1 MTSSQTWHKRLPA
14 AALER
19 ARRAAR
25 EREAKTCMPIKVPD
39 DLPARSILSHEGV
52 HLIKETAALRQDIRA
67 LRFLFV
73 NLMPDKIATETQFAR
88 LLGNTPLQVE
98 VVLLRTS
105 SYLSKHVSQQHLL
118 DFYREWDDVREEQFD
133 AMIVTGAPVELME
146 FEDVDY
152 WEELSR
158 LFSWSERHVLGGSL
172 FVCWSA
178 QAALYARYGVAKRA
192 LRRKLF
198 GLFPHR
204 RLRSSSP
211 LLSGFGDAP
220 FPVPVSRHT
229 ETRREDLPRALEIL
243 IDSDEAGM
251 CLLEDEEHRSLYLFN
266 HFEYDADTLAREY
279 RRDLERGVGTEL
291 PRGYFPADNIE
302 ASVANSWRPYA
313 QLLISNWIGEV
324 YRRMSL
330 AGALCLPD
338 EAVRKV
344 S

>member
-1 MTSSQTWHKRLPA
+1 
-14 AALER
+14 
-19 ARRAAR
+19 
-25 EREAKTCMPIKVPD
+25 MPIKVPD
-39 DLPARSILSHEGV
+39 NLPARSILSHEGV
-52 HLIKETAALRQDIRA
+52 RLIEETDALRQDIRA

-105 SYLSKHVSQQHLL
+105 SYLSKNTSEKHLL
-118 DFYREWDDVREEQFD
+118 DFYRGWEDVREEQFD

-146 FEDVDY
+146 FEEVAY

-158 LFSWSERHVLGGSL
+158 LIKWSERHVLGGSL

-178 QAALYARYGVAKRA
+178 QAALYARYGVGKRA
-192 LRRKLF
+192 LRQKMF

-204 RLRSSSP
+204 RLRSSSK
-211 LLSGFGDAP
+211 LLAGFGDAP

-243 IDSDEAGM
+243 IDSDEAGI
-251 CLLEDEEHRSLYLFN
+251 CLLEDEEYRSLYLFN
-266 HFEYDADTLAREY
+266 HFEYDADTLAHEY
-279 RRDLERGVGTEL
+279 RRDLERGVETGL
-291 PRGYFPADNIE
+291 PHGYFPANNVE

-313 QLLISNWIGEV
+313 QLLVSNWICEV

-330 AGALCLPD
+330 AGALD
-338 EAVRKV
+338 VAERARKV

>member
-1 MTSSQTWHKRLPA
+1 
-14 AALER
+14 
-19 ARRAAR
+19 
-25 EREAKTCMPIKVPD
+25 MPIKVPD

-52 HLIKETAALRQDIRA
+52 HLIEETDALRQDIRA

-73 NLMPDKIATETQFAR
+73 NLMPDKISTETQFAR

-98 VVLLRTS
+98 VVLLRTG

-118 DFYREWDDVREEQFD
+118 DFYREWEDVRDEQFD
-133 AMIVTGAPVELME
+133 AMIVTGAPVEQMD
-146 FEDVDY
+146 FEEVAY
-152 WEELSR
+152 WQELSR
-158 LFSWSERHVLGGSL
+158 LFKWSERHVLGGSL

-178 QAALYARYGVAKRA
+178 QAALYSRYGVQKRA
-192 LRRKLF
+192 LREKLF

-220 FPVPVSRHT
+220 FPVPVSRYT
-229 ETRREDLPRALEIL
+229 ETRREDLPRDLEIL
-243 IDSDEAGM
+243 IDSDEAGI
-251 CLLEDEEHRSLYLFN
+251 CLLEDERYRSLYLFN

-279 RRDLERGVGTEL
+279 RRDVERGVGTCL

-302 ASVANSWRPYA
+302 ASVSNSWRPYA

-330 AGALCLPD
+330 AGALVAS
-338 EAVRKV
+338 EEGARRA